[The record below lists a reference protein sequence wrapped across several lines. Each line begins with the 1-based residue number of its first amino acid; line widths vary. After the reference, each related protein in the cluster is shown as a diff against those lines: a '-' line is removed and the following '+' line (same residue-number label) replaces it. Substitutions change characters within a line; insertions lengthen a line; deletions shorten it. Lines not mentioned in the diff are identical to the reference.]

1 MAKENVSPS
10 GDGIMPSGEN
20 WNTAEGFSK
29 LNVLRLLVETN
40 LYEILARFGRQNL
53 EEELP
58 PQVMANRRLEA
69 IERFVFILHQII
81 TNTNFAIKD
90 KVDKDAMLRLKGR
103 IDLVESSLDGVY
115 LDIAND
121 VTKEYETKINEAHF
135 RLCLNI
141 LSSIKEELFGVLNRA
156 SLIYR
161 ASEETDLDAIM
172 NSLMLD

>member
-1 MAKENVSPS
+1 MARENISPTS
-10 GDGIMPSGEN
+10 DGLMPSGEN

-69 IERFVFILHQII
+69 IERFVFILNQII
-81 TNTNFAIKD
+81 TNTTFAIKD
-90 KVDKDAMLRLKGR
+90 RSDKDIMLRLKGR
-103 IDLVESSLDGVY
+103 IDRVEESLDGIY
-115 LDIAND
+115 LDVSND
-121 VTKEYETKINEAHF
+121 VTKEYETKINEKHF

-141 LSSIKEELFGVLNRA
+141 LSDIKQDLFGVLNRA

-172 NSLMLD
+172 NSIMLD